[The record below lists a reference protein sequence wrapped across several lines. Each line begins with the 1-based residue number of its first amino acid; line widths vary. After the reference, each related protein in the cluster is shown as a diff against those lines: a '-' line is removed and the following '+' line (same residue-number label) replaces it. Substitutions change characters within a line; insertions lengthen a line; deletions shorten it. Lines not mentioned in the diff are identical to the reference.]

1 MSLGPPRSRKF
12 SLAALASAMLVAASA
27 GCASNQQKLPETPA
41 PAPIL
46 ADAADTPGTAA
57 EECGKVVVDLERYSQ
72 CDLLD
77 EDRRWWVGRWAEY
90 VKIDLELAKNPKLD
104 ADSLKLLAVSCRKA
118 GAAVGWAASVCAE
131 QAAAKAAQPALDAWA
146 PVAPVTP
153 GATR

>member
-1 MSLGPPRSRKF
+1 MSLGPPRPRNLH
-12 SLAALASAMLVAASA
+12 LAALGSAMLLAASA
-27 GCASNQQKLPETPA
+27 GCASTQQSPPQAPA

-57 EECGKVVVDLERYSQ
+57 EECGKVVVDLERYSR

-90 VKIDLELAKNPKLD
+90 VKIDLALAQNPKLD

-118 GAAVGWAASVCAE
+118 AAAVGWAASVCT
-131 QAAAKAAQPALDAWA
+131 QQAAQPALDAWA
-146 PVAPVTP
+146 P
-153 GATR
+153 GATP